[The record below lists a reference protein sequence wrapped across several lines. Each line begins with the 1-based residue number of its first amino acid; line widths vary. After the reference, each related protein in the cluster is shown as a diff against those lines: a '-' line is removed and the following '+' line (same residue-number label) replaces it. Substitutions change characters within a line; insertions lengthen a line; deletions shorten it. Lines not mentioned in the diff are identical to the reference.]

1 MYTSPMIDTALP
13 DPDRHPE
20 FYADVPAKRLL
31 AFLVDSVIIGVL
43 TALVLPFTA
52 FTGIFFLPLLVTVI
66 SFVYRTLTI
75 SGGSATW
82 GMRLASIEL
91 RTRHGERLDPGTAM
105 AHTLVYSVVFSTL
118 LPQLLS
124 IALMIWTPRRQGLP
138 DLLLGTA
145 AINRAARV

>member
-1 MYTSPMIDTALP
+1 MYASAVPALP
-13 DPDRHPE
+13 DPDRHPQ
-20 FYADVPAKRLL
+20 FYADIPAKRFF
-31 AFLVDSVIIGVL
+31 AFLADAVVIAAL
-43 TALVLPFTA
+43 TGLLLPFTA
-52 FTGIFFLPLLVTVI
+52 FTGIFFLPLLATVV

-75 SGGSATW
+75 AGGSATW

-91 RTRHGERLDPGTAM
+91 RDRHGERLDAATA
-105 AHTLVYSVVFSTL
+105 AIHTLVYSVLFSMV

-145 AINRAARV
+145 AINRAARA